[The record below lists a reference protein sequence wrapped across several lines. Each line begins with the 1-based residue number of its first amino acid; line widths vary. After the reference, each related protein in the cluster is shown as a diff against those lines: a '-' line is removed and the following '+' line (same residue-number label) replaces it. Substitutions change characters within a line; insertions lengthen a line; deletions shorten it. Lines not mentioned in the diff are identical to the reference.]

1 MSAKAIPILT
11 KLGNA
16 LVAYPET
23 EIQKAREIS
32 EEKFIQV
39 KGLADEKKLVDT
51 KRPEPKNRRT
61 KIIVTTLN

>member
-1 MSAKAIPILT
+1 MSAKSIPILT